1 MSAPLH
7 DHGGTPAA
15 PVGAQDHD
23 HDHDLGHGHDAG
35 GCGGHDH
42 PAPSPSAAPVMIR
55 LAPGERDAAVA
66 RARLLNRVSLA
77 WNMAEMVIALVA
89 GLAAGSVSLVGF
101 GIDSGIEVSAALV
114 LAWRLHQERGS
125 GCMMRSDRRA
135 ARLIALAFVALAA
148 YVWVDAVSDLAGRA
162 RPSASLPG
170 LLLAVASVILM
181 PRLARAK
188 RALAPALGS
197 QAVSADAQQTSL
209 CALLSAVLI
218 VGVGLNTVFGWWWA
232 DPVAA
237 LVIGALALEAGRRTW
252 RSESLADTCCG

>member
-7 DHGGTPAA
+7 DERSGHDHA
-15 PVGAQDHD
+15 PVG
-23 HDHDLGHGHDAG
+23 
-35 GCGGHDH
+35 
-42 PAPSPSAAPVMIR
+42 VR

-66 RARLLNRVSLA
+66 KARRLNQISLT
-77 WNMAEMVIALVA
+77 WNVAEMVVALAA
-89 GLAAGSVSLVGF
+89 GFAAGSVSLVGF
-101 GIDSGIEVSAALV
+101 GIDSGIEVSAALI
-114 LAWRLHQERGS
+114 LAWRLHQERRS
-125 GCMMRSDRRA
+125 GCMVAYDRKA
-135 ARLIALAFVALAA
+135 TRLIAVAFVALAA
-148 YVWVDAVSDLAGRA
+148 YVWIEAVRDLAGQA
-162 RPSASLPG
+162 RPEASVPG

-218 VGVGLNTVFGWWWA
+218 VGVGLNALFGWWWA

-237 LVIGALALEAGRRTW
+237 LVIGALALAAGRRVW
-252 RSESLADTCCG
+252 RAESLADTCCG